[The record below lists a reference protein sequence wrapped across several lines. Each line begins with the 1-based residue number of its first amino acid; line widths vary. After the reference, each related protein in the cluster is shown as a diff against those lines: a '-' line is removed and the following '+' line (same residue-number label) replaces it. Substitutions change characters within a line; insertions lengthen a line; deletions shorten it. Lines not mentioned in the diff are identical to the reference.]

1 MSVVEPVQPP
11 KRGKKRGSCVAAQEG
26 EEGEQGEEGQGARF
40 SGRERPRSRAELGTC
55 AAKNL
60 SHHNTLLYWAHEAA
74 EKVRLFERNA
84 LHGSYRRHAARIT
97 ELVNTDTHASNFLK
111 SLRESDDAAQFWLE
125 YAWLFAWFADL
136 TNVELVLALKDNHI
150 GVESKRD
157 FYTRVLVKPN
167 PASPPLLPY
176 AEGASDMVRELD
188 RAAFVADWM
197 DKRARRE

>member
-1 MSVVEPVQPP
+1 MSVVEPVLPP
-11 KRGKKRGSCVAAQEG
+11 KKGKKKASSEAAQEG
-26 EEGEQGEEGQGARF
+26 EEGEEGTQGARF

-74 EKVRLFERNA
+74 EKARLFEHSP
-84 LHGSYRRHAARIT
+84 LHDSYRRHAARIT
-97 ELVNTDTHASNFLK
+97 ELVDTDTSASNFLK
-111 SLRESDDAAQFWLE
+111 SMRESDKGVQFWLE

-136 TNVELVLALKDNHI
+136 TNDAFVLALKDNHI
-150 GVESKRD
+150 GIESKRE
-157 FYTRVLVKPN
+157 FYTGVLIKPN

-176 AEGASDMVRELD
+176 AEAASDMVRELE
-188 RAAFVADWM
+188 RAAFVANWM